1 MNRISTRA
9 IGSFVATVA
18 LWGCASQPAVQA
30 DTGWVTLIDGET
42 GLENWTRRGA
52 DAHWRAADGVIEA
65 DKKTNKPGGGFLVS
79 KGAYSDF
86 EIRAEFWVSDDAKSG
101 IFLRCADSNN
111 VSGKTCYEVDIFDR
125 RPDPTYGTGA
135 IVNLAAAAARLTAGG
150 HWNVYDI
157 TVRGKHL
164 TVVLN
169 GVRTVDV
176 EDGTHTGGP
185 FALQHN
191 GGLVKFRKV
200 QIRPL

>member
-1 MNRISTRA
+1 
-9 IGSFVATVA
+9 
-18 LWGCASQPAVQA
+18 
-30 DTGWVTLIDGET
+30 
-42 GLENWTRRGA
+42 
-52 DAHWRAADGVIEA
+52 
-65 DKKTNKPGGGFLVS
+65 
-79 KGAYSDF
+79 
-86 EIRAEFWVSDDAKSG
+86 
-101 IFLRCADSNN
+101 
-111 VSGKTCYEVDIFDR
+111 VDIFDQ

-135 IVNLAAAAARLTAGG
+135 IVAVAVAAASSRLTTGG

-157 TVRGKHL
+157 TARGKHL

-176 EDGTHTGGP
+176 EDGTYASGP